1 MNKHVSKLSKEAG
14 EARRMLED
22 SESESEDSDDPAA
35 GEKKRNGSGNH
46 AVLKLNPEIPA

>member
-22 SESESEDSDDPAA
+22 SESDSDDSDDQV
-35 GEKKRNGSGNH
+35 G
-46 AVLKLNPEIPA
+46 LT